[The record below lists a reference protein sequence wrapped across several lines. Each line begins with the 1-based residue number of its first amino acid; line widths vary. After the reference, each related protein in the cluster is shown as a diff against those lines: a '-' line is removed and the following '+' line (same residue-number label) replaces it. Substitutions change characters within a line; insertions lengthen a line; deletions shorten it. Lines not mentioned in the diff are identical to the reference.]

1 MVVDGE
7 VAFGDIGY
15 ILDMPAGSIK
25 SVELLKASDTR
36 CARYNATSGALVIE
50 TRQGIMPSSSE
61 QPGTTLKPFGLS
73 VTSRPPVVERQAPSQ
88 PGRYRLLVDV
98 ITSEQQVA
106 SFCQPFEVK

>member
-1 MVVDGE
+1 MDGE

-15 ILDMPAGSIK
+15 ILDMPAGNIK
-25 SVELLKASDTR
+25 SIELLKASDTR

-50 TRQGIMPSSSE
+50 TQQGIMPSIAG
-61 QPGTTLKPFGLS
+61 QGGITLKPFGLS
-73 VTSRPPVVERQAPSQ
+73 VASRPPVVGRQVPSQ

-98 ITSEQQVA
+98 ITGEQQVA